1 MGKNFSFWNMAC
13 QQLDR
18 VAERVGLHPAQSTVA
33 IQGFGNVGG
42 AAAKFLYGKGFK
54 VVGATDVAG
63 GTFNPRGLDVPALL
77 AHVKQSPGRLIKGF
91 AGGEYVEGHDAANA
105 RLLAL
110 PVDILAPCALENQIT
125 AENAGQVKAKIVV
138 EGANGPTT
146 PEADAILADAGVVV
160 VPDILANAGGVTVS
174 YFEWVQDLQANF
186 WDEEDVN
193 RSLDRLMMR
202 SFHDVYD
209 VASKEKCDLRMAAQ
223 ILAIRR
229 VAKAAELRGIY
240 P

>member
-1 MGKNFSFWNMAC
+1 MIAA
-13 QQLDR
+13 
-18 VAERVGLHPAQSTVA
+18 AERLGLHPSQSTVA
-33 IQGFGNVGG
+33 VQGFGNVGSS
-42 AAAKFLYGKGFK
+42 AAKFLYGKGFK
-54 VVGATDVAG
+54 VVGATDVG
-63 GTFNPRGLDVPALL
+63 GGVFNPRGLDVPALL
-77 AHVKQSPGRLIKGF
+77 AHVKNSPHKQIKGF
-91 AGGEYVEGHDAANA
+91 GGGEYVEGHDVANA

-125 AENAGQVKAKIVV
+125 AENAGAVKAKIIV
-138 EGANGPTT
+138 EGANGPTS
-146 PEADAILADAGVVV
+146 PEADEILAKAGVTI

-202 SFHDVYD
+202 SFQDVYD
-209 VASKEKCDLRMAAQ
+209 VAAREKCDLRMAAQ
-223 ILAIRR
+223 ILAVSR
-229 VAKAAELRGIY
+229 VAKAATLRGIY

>member
-1 MGKNFSFWNMAC
+1 M
-13 QQLDR
+13 D
-18 VAERVGLHPAQSTVA
+18 
-33 IQGFGNVGG
+33 I
-42 AAAKFLYGKGFK
+42 
-54 VVGATDVAG
+54 
-63 GTFNPRGLDVPALL
+63 PALL
-77 AHVKQSPGRLIKGF
+77 AHVHQHSKKQLEGF
-91 AGGEYVEGHDAANA
+91 GGGEYMAGHDAANA
-105 RLLAL
+105 RLLSM

-125 AENAGQVKAKIVV
+125 AENAGAVKAKIIV

-146 PEADAILADAGVVV
+146 PEADEILSRAGVVV

-202 SFHDVYD
+202 SYRDVTE
-209 VASKEKCDLRMAAQ
+209 VATREKCDLRMGAQ
-223 ILAIRR
+223 ILAISR
-229 VAKAAELRGIY
+229 VAKAATLRGIY